1 MIILNFNICGLKSL
15 FFVNILQTTFFVL
28 QFIIALLLLSFDI
41 TIRLLFFRFRVPD
54 AFPIVQ
60 LVGEIGNIR

>member
-1 MIILNFNICGLKSL
+1 MILNFNICGLKSL
-15 FFVNILQTTFFVL
+15 FFVNRLQTTFFVL
-28 QFIIALLLLSFDI
+28 RFIIALLLLSFDI